1 MPLAE
6 GEYERHMSLARQMRR
21 QLTRSGLRRYLYTAA
36 AILLLFL
43 MYRWLT
49 RRPEYSSM
57 YGYRG
62 ERPRPSLRL
71 PKINLL
77 TSHFP
82 IVNTGVSTFSPGNL
96 NDAFRLSS
104 ANENCSA

>member
-1 MPLAE
+1 
-6 GEYERHMSLARQMRR
+6 MSLARQMRR

>member
-1 MPLAE
+1 
-6 GEYERHMSLARQMRR
+6 MRR

-62 ERPRPSLRL
+62 E
-71 PKINLL
+71 
-77 TSHFP
+77 
-82 IVNTGVSTFSPGNL
+82 VSTSMTIFRQLIRQFFFSSRNRNILEKVAAGG
-96 NDAFRLSS
+96 STVS
-104 ANENCSA
+104 